1 MKFFK
6 LIIFSFS
13 FMLLCGKLKAQEDLI
28 SSKNDSILL
37 AQAYMNLYLT
47 SSYFD
52 SLERPRI
59 EKILNY
65 EKSEIEKIRNPA
77 FLRGNQTLYQFTQSL
92 LQYNQTY
99 FFYSDRR
106 IQAMLSRPNPQ
117 RKTVVIRAK
126 NLLDIAIKQYN
137 NSGTND
143 SLFYNQTTNSFFNVI
158 GFTND
163 ADIQHKTNLIR
174 LKNEINDKIDEELYL
189 DFRRFLT
196 KAKIS
201 NSYELDSMQY
211 VSRSY
216 GIPIKTLVQTNQIQP
231 SLHVSSDL
239 KTINPE
245 YYAGLR
251 AEVIYRYVELMTLL
265 KEKSSRETD
274 HDILNSKYKYWINRL
289 NSVEDDFIKEE
300 LNPTVVEEVK
310 RQVDNTTKKT
320 NTIRSSGGGISKGR
334 RPTSIKKPEMK
345 PGMENAEKFDPPL
358 AEEAPPIMYSQEI
371 QKNFFPS
378 PPPKASAKYFVSD
391 YKPDLSN
398 FGQVDTF
405 LKGKLESKGFTNQ
418 LHYYYFNQDGF
429 AIATS
434 LEKFNID
441 GSEVPNDKRFIK
453 SLGSEDHFS
462 YFEIVKSM
470 FLDIESEYRMFT
482 FIIDSNQANPAG
494 EGLSGTFSEQILF
507 NSYKELPADLK
518 EKVISPKVLTVLVY
532 HFHQNDIGEVPELV
546 LGGNLDVQEYL
557 QKAGLASI
565 IQ

>member
-6 LIIFSFS
+6 LFIFSIS
-13 FMLLCGKLKAQEDLI
+13 VMLLCGKLKAQEDLI

-47 SSYFD
+47 ASYFD
-52 SLERPRI
+52 SLEWPRI

-65 EKSEIEKIRNPA
+65 EKSEIDKIKTPA

-92 LQYNQTY
+92 LQFNQTY

-106 IQAMLSRPNPQ
+106 TQAILSRPNPQ
-117 RKTVVIRAK
+117 RKAFVIRLK
-126 NLLDIAIKQYN
+126 NSLDIAIKQYN

-143 SLFYNQTTNSFFNVI
+143 SLFYSQPPNSFFNLI
-158 GFTND
+158 GFTID
-163 ADIQHKTNLIR
+163 ADLQHKTNLIR
-174 LKNEINDKIDEELYL
+174 LKNEINDKIDEELYQ

-196 KAKIS
+196 KAKFSKI
-201 NSYELDSMQY
+201 YELDSMQFL
-211 VSRSY
+211 SRSY
-216 GIPIKTLVQTNQIQP
+216 GIPIKSIVQTNQIQP
-231 SLHVSSDL
+231 SIHVSSDL
-239 KTINPE
+239 NNINPE
-245 YYAGLR
+245 YYTGLR

-265 KEKSSRETD
+265 KVKSSRESD
-274 HDILNSKYKYWINRL
+274 HDLLNSKYKYWINRL
-289 NSVEDDFIKEE
+289 NSVDDDFIKEE
-300 LNPTVVEEVK
+300 LNPTVVAEIK
-310 RQVDNTTKKT
+310 KQVDNTTKKT
-320 NTIRSSGGGISKGR
+320 NTMKSSGGGITGSGR
-334 RPTSIKKPEMK
+334 RPTSIKKPEY
-345 PGMENAEKFDPPL
+345 EEAVKFDPPL
-358 AEEAPPIMYSQEI
+358 TQEEPIVMYSQEI
-371 QKNFFPS
+371 QKKFFPS
-378 PPPKASAKYFVSD
+378 PPPKASAKYFVSN
-391 YKPDLSN
+391 YKSELSN
-398 FGQVDTF
+398 LGQVDTF
-405 LKGKLESKGFTNQ
+405 LKGKLASKGFTNQ
-418 LHYYYFNQDGF
+418 LHYYYFNQNGF

-434 LEKFNID
+434 LEKFNLD

-482 FIIDSNQANPAG
+482 FIIDSNEADPAG
-494 EGLSGTFSEQILF
+494 EGLSGTFSEQILL

-546 LGGNLDVQEYL
+546 LGGNINVQDYL